1 MSKKNASLNE
11 PNEGASAAHG
21 GPQAPALDPASETL
35 NGYAPPVAGPPD
47 DTHPAAGDPTYT
59 HAEPAGGRSM
69 VPSGPPPVLAAE
81 ADAEQ
86 TLAATPTDA
95 TLAGVDP
102 ATQAYHQAAM
112 KGAPK
117 ALT

>member
-1 MSKKNASLNE
+1 MSKKNASLDE
-11 PNEGASAAHG
+11 PNEGASAARK
-21 GPQAPALDPASETL
+21 GPQAPAFDPASETL
-35 NGYAPPVAGPPD
+35 NGYPPPPVAGPPG
-47 DTHPAAGDPTYT
+47 DTHPVAGDPTYIQ
-59 HAEPAGGRSM
+59 AEPGGGRSM

-102 ATQAYHQAAM
+102 ATQAYHQAAI
-112 KGAPK
+112 KGAP
-117 ALT
+117 